1 MPRPSLRRPKTS
13 GSSWRSCARR
23 STGADSP
30 DVDYAKA
37 AEAFGVEGEVVK
49 EPDKVK
55 DALDRGKRAVAEG
68 RPYLIDIHTWRDGIG
83 TASTWHP
90 PYSIADQRSRKV

>member
-1 MPRPSLRRPKTS
+1 MTLILTILVRGPFGKNLQAAS
-13 GSSWRSCARR
+13 GNEI
-23 STGADSP
+23 
-30 DVDYAKA
+30 A

-55 DALDRGKRAVAEG
+55 DALGRGKRAVAEG